1 MNKAKFKI
9 SQALVALD
17 LSDTDDKVLEYIDF
31 LNQEVRIDSIYF
43 LHVVKKAN
51 FFTNLFYRDT
61 SALQSQ
67 FVLNED
73 IIKHFIDGV
82 ESKLGNLEDIN
93 VEYEVREG
101 KPLHEIIDQVTEHH
115 AELVIIGKK
124 PHTESSGLLG
134 NSLARRSPSSVWF
147 VPQHT
152 KKQLRVML
160 VPVDFS
166 ENSGRA
172 LQRALDINDA
182 RKHPAKIICLH
193 VYDMPD
199 LSYYKINKN
208 FEQLKEIVEGDMN
221 EAFDNFLE
229 KYIPNLKD
237 IVEKQVVERTQL
249 STAGHIHSLAEEWGT
264 DLLIVGAKGH
274 TPLERLLLGSVTEKL
289 IQLNE
294 TIPTLI
300 VR

>member
-1 MNKAKFKI
+1 MSISKFKI

-31 LNQEVRIDSIYF
+31 LNHEIRIDSIYF
-43 LHVVKKAN
+43 MHVVEKAN
-51 FFTNLFYRDT
+51 FFTNLFSRDIT
-61 SALQSQ
+61 SLQSQ

-101 KPLHEIIDQVTEHH
+101 KTLHEIIDQIAEHH
-115 AELVIIGKK
+115 AELVILGKK
-124 PHTESSGLLG
+124 PNRESSGLLG
-134 NSLARRSPSSVWF
+134 NSLARRSPSSLLF
-147 VPQHT
+147 VPHT
-152 KKQLRVML
+152 AKKQLRVML

-166 ENSGRA
+166 ENAGLA
-172 LQRALDINDA
+172 LQRAISINDA
-182 RKHPAKIICLH
+182 RKKPAKIICLH

-208 FEQLKEIVEGDMN
+208 FEQLKEIIEGDMR

-237 IVEKQVVERTQL
+237 IVEKQVVERTRL
-249 STAGHIHSLAEEWGT
+249 STAGHIQSLAEEWGA

-274 TPLERLLLGSVTEKL
+274 TSLERLLLGSVTEKL

-294 TIPTLI
+294 NIPTLI